1 MLSTAIHEITHS
13 WFGNDVGCKSW
24 NHFWINEGVNVF
36 MERKILASYY
46 GADYAKIDYYTGNTS
61 MYYGPMLDWYGLNDS
76 YSSLFPDIGDDDPE
90 NSFSD
95 VPYEKG
101 SQFMYYIESLLGED
115 GMQAMLRA
123 YIGHFSQ
130 QAIDENEFQAW
141 YNGWVTEMYPGN
153 ATQIIE
159 MTMWDTW
166 VLEPGNGPVT
176 IDVATTA
183 LVEAEELA
191 MEYITLNTTG
201 SPALMEDYNGYY
213 ASQQVAFIQQLST
226 SGNATADLM
235 AFIDMDLNIIGSPNP
250 NVKTDWF
257 ELGIKSGYDAVLD
270 PTYVW
275 LGEQG
280 RSAYTRPLY
289 SALIANGHCDLAREW
304 FDEYSSFYNSYV
316 IGKVE
321 HSLEECDG
329 EETEEEEEEE
339 EDAEPVT
346 PGGSG
351 ITSNGLDEDGIEGDD
366 AATETVSSAVLNGCF
381 CAALFAAFSH
391 VCLVLM

>member
-1 MLSTAIHEITHS
+1 M
-13 WFGNDVGCKSW
+13 
-24 NHFWINEGVNVF
+24 
-36 MERKILASYY
+36 
-46 GADYAKIDYYTGNTS
+46 
-61 MYYGPMLDWYGLNDS
+61 
-76 YSSLFPDIGDDDPE
+76 
-90 NSFSD
+90 
-95 VPYEKG
+95 
-101 SQFMYYIESLLGED
+101 
-115 GMQAMLRA
+115 
-123 YIGHFSQ
+123 
-130 QAIDENEFQAW
+130 AIDENEFQAW

-329 EETEEEEEEE
+329 EETEEEE
-339 EDAEPVT
+339 DAEPAT